1 MLHPAERVS
10 AARATLALGK
20 VDPADPASDAV
31 TFGSWL
37 TAHGQSQRAI
47 AGLFDLIGVATLNLP
62 AAEATLS
69 LAAKVFRTGL
79 IEDPSAGDLGWSRV
93 PLGRLHSEATAA
105 ALAAAG
111 VTVRRSARVRAL
123 DRTGEEWRLVL
134 DTDSIAVDQVV
145 LAVPPPAAEALLP
158 GGGTHAPAG
167 WAERLGAS
175 PIVNVHVR
183 YDRPVTGHPFF
194 AAVGSPVQ
202 WAFDRTEGSGA
213 GTGQYLAV
221 SLSAA
226 GREVDE
232 RAADVVGEIVPALAA
247 LLPAAREA
255 TVLDSWVTRERTATF
270 RQAPGSAA
278 LRPPADSGV
287 PGIALA
293 GAWTDTGWPATM
305 ESAVRYCRPRRAAET
320 LLGAAG
326 RSGGGTET
334 AVAELVERPVPRC
347 GRRWTGSSRAP
358 GDRGI
363 PLRLGGRRRPAAG
376 PTSPAAAR
384 RAGRGW
390 HCCPRG
396 PPARRPRSGC
406 PARSRS
412 SCCTTSRSVHDDV
425 MDGDLQRRHRRT
437 VWAVFGVPAAILT
450 GERAAALALEVVLDP
465 PTPTGAAA
473 ADLLGATT
481 RALIG
486 GQFEDLAF
494 EQRESVTVG
503 RVPGHGR
510 GQDRRPAVLQRG
522 RRRGAGRRA
531 GGHGRRAGR
540 RTGERVGLAFQ
551 LEDDLLGIWGDP
563 AVTGKP
569 ALADLRARKK
579 SLPVAAALATGRHRR
594 PPVARLAGDPGAAA
608 RPHHRRPGRAARDRR
623 PISSPPT
630 VSMSCTPSVAT
641 TPIPQRLIWRHFW
654 PKWWL

>member
-1 MLHPAERVS
+1 MLRPAERVS
-10 AARATLALGK
+10 AARATLALGG
-20 VDPADPASDAV
+20 VDPADPAADAV

-37 TAHGQSQRAI
+37 TAHGQGPRAI

-79 IEDPSAGDLGWSRV
+79 LDDPSAGDLGWSRV

-134 DTDSIAVDQVV
+134 DTDSIAADQVV

-183 YDRPVTGHPFF
+183 YDRPVTEHAFF

-202 WAFDRTEGSGA
+202 WAFDRTAGSGA

-232 RAADVVGEIVPALAA
+232 RAADVVAEIVPALAA
-247 LLPAAREA
+247 LLPAARDA

-305 ESAVRYCRPRRAAET
+305 ESAVRSGHAAADV
-320 LLGAAG
+320 LLAQP
-326 RSGGGTET
+326 
-334 AVAELVERPVPRC
+334 AVAE
-347 GRRWTGSSRAP
+347 
-358 GDRGI
+358 
-363 PLRLGGRRRPAAG
+363 
-376 PTSPAAAR
+376 
-384 RAGRGW
+384 
-390 HCCPRG
+390 
-396 PPARRPRSGC
+396 
-406 PARSRS
+406 
-412 SCCTTSRSVHDDV
+412 
-425 MDGDLQRRHRRT
+425 
-437 VWAVFGVPAAILT
+437 
-450 GERAAALALEVVLDP
+450 
-465 PTPTGAAA
+465 
-473 ADLLGATT
+473 
-481 RALIG
+481 
-486 GQFEDLAF
+486 
-494 EQRESVTVG
+494 
-503 RVPGHGR
+503 
-510 GQDRRPAVLQRG
+510 
-522 RRRGAGRRA
+522 
-531 GGHGRRAGR
+531 
-540 RTGERVGLAFQ
+540 
-551 LEDDLLGIWGDP
+551 
-563 AVTGKP
+563 
-569 ALADLRARKK
+569 
-579 SLPVAAALATGRHRR
+579 VA
-594 PPVARLAGDPGAAA
+594 
-608 RPHHRRPGRAARDRR
+608 
-623 PISSPPT
+623 
-630 VSMSCTPSVAT
+630 
-641 TPIPQRLIWRHFW
+641 Q
-654 PKWWL
+654 